1 MDHRESLPLNA
12 WPSFADL
19 MLSVVL
25 VFVIVLATVVFVV
38 NIPQEGPDFTV
49 VEQSQEAIRLAIAA
63 GEPNKFQRDE
73 EFANDPERPGQRYE
87 MALANGTL
95 VIVEELLTQHLT
107 FGGDVLFELE
117 KALLS
122 DAGRNLLTTV
132 GESIAT
138 QVDQIREVQIHGHAD
153 LSSLSVYSKAEGH
166 MNNLRLS
173 SARAENVFEF
183 LSGIEGLNPTAQL
196 MSVVSY
202 GDFVPVVRGVD
213 GGRDDEPFTEDM
225 LEAAN
230 DSEEKKQL
238 NRRIEMQLTYYG
250 PTANSNT
257 P

>member
-25 VFVIVLATVVFVV
+25 VFVILLAAVVFVV
-38 NIPQEGPDFTV
+38 SIPQEGPDFTV

-63 GEPNKFQRDE
+63 GLKK
-73 EFANDPERPGQRYE
+73 EFTPRPGDRYE
-87 MALANGTL
+87 MALDNEGQL
-95 VIVEELLTQHLT
+95 VIIEELLTQHLT
-107 FGGDVLFELE
+107 FGGDVLFESE
-117 KALLS
+117 GDSLS
-122 DAGRNLLTTV
+122 QDGRTLLTAV

-138 QVDQIREVQIHGHAD
+138 EVNQIREIEIHGHAD
-153 LSSLSVYSKAEGH
+153 TSSLPVYSKAEGH
-166 MNNLRLS
+166 MNNLRLAS
-173 SARAENVFEF
+173 TRAENVFEL
-183 LSGIEGLNPTAQL
+183 LSGIEGLKPPKQL

-202 GDFVPVVRGVD
+202 GDFVPVVRRVD
-213 GGRDDEPFTEDM
+213 GGRDDVPFSEAM
-225 LEAAN
+225 LKEAN
-230 DSEEKKQL
+230 DSEDKERL